1 MSLLKHVDPAV
12 GSAAGAILFTTLT
25 QYYPAKRLEL
35 CSEIVCWAILPFIF
49 KRFPSSD
56 SHSTLSFEHTQES
69 KKQNP
74 STISPWLVPVGIAAA
89 AFYKAESNKV
99 GFYPLLTPLLLA
111 VHAYFTSHST
121 SFDPQI
127 QTPLINTVWGAA
139 LTAIPAV
146 LSLSNG
152 DLFGSLISI
161 ILVVSLL
168 VVYSILIPG
177 PKLRL
182 LSVDI
187 ATCIE
192 DISFRTACLLVF
204 SVFTQLLILGPPTS
218 DIVTIL
224 LSGSLKAASWFFT
237 IQTATQMSWS
247 IAPTVGT
254 FVLACARD
262 PSSQSSQL
270 QAISHVLVSTVSLAQ
285 VTQFLPKQ
293 AKGKSVIWLFLS
305 LSILPFV
312 FNEYMI
318 YETQNAAINTF
329 SHGRQHPVEILA
341 GRSMEKFESTM
352 RNQSGTYEAAALEYK
367 RRYRLDPPTGF
378 EGWFQF
384 AQHHKSPIIDDFD
397 MITDSIS
404 PFLKL
409 SGKEVAEAM
418 DKLYKTSG
426 NEVWLCEFLGRTS
439 TMKCK
444 HKSRVYDRHYSFL
457 FNRLL
462 YNLPGVLPNVK
473 LLINHFDEP
482 RLMNHSPKG
491 DQKKEINLTD
501 MSQRPTWDT
510 LTRRCLTSQARSGGA
525 TKNAGAFGLP
535 FVEDHLAESDLCR
548 HPEYQRLHGAFI
560 SPKTFP
566 LIEGLVP
573 VLSTGA
579 YSTMG
584 DVLFPSPAYIEKE
597 FQYDSDRDMQ
607 WSEKNNNLYWRGSTT
622 GGYAQDGRWR
632 DYQRQRFVSMTQNL
646 GHQKQS
652 YLRKEG
658 DSISTVKSRFLN
670 GRLFDVGFTRIF
682 QCDRKFC
689 RDQST
694 YFDVK
699 SWADKDKAFSSRLAF
714 DLDGNGI
721 SGRYYKLLAS
731 NSLPLKQALLREW
744 HDERLMPW
752 VHYIP
757 VSQSL
762 EELPELVT
770 YLTSIEKGQRLAEDI
785 ANRGKKWMGKAVR
798 EVDMAIYLYR
808 LILELA
814 RLQDPEREAFQVTI

>member
-25 QYYPAKRLEL
+25 QYYPARRLEL
-35 CSEIVCWAILPFIF
+35 CSEIVCWAIIPFLF
-49 KRFPSSD
+49 KRSPSSG
-56 SHSTLSFEHTQES
+56 SHDALPLEHSHEP
-69 KKQNP
+69 KKQDQ
-74 STISPWLVPVGIAAA
+74 SSISHWLVAVGITAA
-89 AFYKAESNKV
+89 AFYRAESSIV

-111 VHAYFTSHST
+111 VHAYFTSHT
-121 SFDPQI
+121 TYPGPHI

-168 VVYSILIPG
+168 VVYSLLTPDL
-177 PKLRL
+177 KLRL

-187 ATCIE
+187 ETCIE
-192 DISFRTACLLVF
+192 DIAFRTACLLVF
-204 SVFTQLLILGPPTS
+204 SVIMQLLILGPPTS
-218 DIVTIL
+218 DIFSVL
-224 LSGSLKAASWFFT
+224 LSASLKAASWFFT
-237 IQTATQMSWS
+237 IQTATKTSWF

-254 FVLACARD
+254 FALACARD

-318 YETQNAAINTF
+318 HETQDAAINTF
-329 SHGRQHPVEILA
+329 SDGQPHPIEILA
-341 GRSMEKFESTM
+341 GRAMVNFESTIK
-352 RNQSGTYEAAALEYK
+352 NQSQTYEAATIEYK
-367 RRYRLDPPTGF
+367 RRYHIDPPPGY

-384 AQHHKSPIIDDFD
+384 AQHHKSPIIDEFD
-397 MITDSIS
+397 TITDSIS

-418 DKLYKTSG
+418 DELYKTSG
-426 NEVWLCEFLGRTS
+426 SEVWFCEFLGRTS

-444 HKSRVYDRHYSFL
+444 HKNRVYDRHYSFL

-462 YNLPGVLPNVK
+462 HDLPGVLPNVK

-482 RLMNHSPKG
+482 RMMNQSPKD
-491 DQKKEINLTD
+491 DQKKAIKLTD
-501 MSQRPTWDT
+501 MSQQPTWDT
-510 LTRRCLTSQARSGGA
+510 LTRSCSTLQPRSGEA

-579 YSTMG
+579 YSTMV

-597 FQYDSDRDMQ
+597 FQYDSDRDMP
-607 WSEKNNNLYWRGSTT
+607 WSEKTNNVYWRGSTT
-622 GGYAQDGRWR
+622 GGYAHDSQWS

-646 GHQKQS
+646 GHQKHS

-658 DSISTVKSRFLN
+658 DSISTVKSGFLN
-670 GRLFDVGFTRIF
+670 GRLYDVGFTRIF

-721 SGRYYKLLAS
+721 SGRYYKLLSS

-770 YLTSIEKGQRLAEDI
+770 YLTSTEKGQRLAEDI
-785 ANRGKKWMGKAVR
+785 ANRGKEWMGKAVR
-798 EVDMAIYLYR
+798 EIDMAIYLYR